1 MKARMVNDGNGGKKF
16 AKITDTQA
24 TRMNKEANLQ
34 YDAKS
39 IIEAATKLAAQR
51 EAFEAEEFARSN
63 KALYAILSNVYAL
76 FIKAVADNCIREV
89 AKAMRAELKQRGIRV
104 QSNTPALTCF
114 VRFVFNSD
122 RKRAYNY
129 ATTLMAAVNAG
140 IAPTALSDFIELGNG
155 VEECKKQF
163 KMKEEVRLRNEAVRA
178 ASVDIVDALQTMQPA
193 VTVSL
198 PNTAVMLADG
208 SQFAFIVA
216 RSIGNGKFELLR
228 AVPTSTKVMQGCAVK
243 ELAKD
248 LIAKAELAKAAA
260 KVNRVKNSTQQ
271 AAASIT
277 AKTAANMTVGELE
290 AA

>member
-1 MKARMVNDGNGGKKF
+1 MPKKATTFTSQFEN
-16 AKITDTQA
+16 
-24 TRMNKEANLQ
+24 EAN
-34 YDAKS
+34 ANVKS
-39 IIEAATKLAAQR
+39 VIDEATKLAAQR

-76 FIKAVADNCIREV
+76 FNKAVADNCIREV

-140 IAPTALSDFIELGNG
+140 IAPTALSEFIELGNG

-163 KMKEEVRLRNEAVRA
+163 KMKDEVKQRNEAVRS
-178 ASVDIVDALQTMQPA
+178 ASLDIVDALQTMQPA

-198 PNTAVMLADG
+198 PNTAVILADG
-208 SQFAFIVA
+208 AQFAFIVA
-216 RSIGNGKFELLR
+216 RSIGNGEFELLR
-228 AVPTSTKVMQGCAVK
+228 AVPTSTKVMQSCAVK
-243 ELAKD
+243 ELAKYS
-248 LIAKAELAKAAA
+248 IAEAARAQAAA
-260 KVNRVKNSTQQ
+260 KANRVKNSTLQ
-271 AAASIT
+271 AAVSMT
-277 AKTAANMTVGELE
+277 AKTAASMTVGELE
-290 AA
+290 AAYPNHTQH